1 MLDATCNAYRAHRHG
16 SESFIHMSL
25 VNSTPKK
32 PVHHTVINTGRH
44 TGREYGNGYNSTTQ
58 VITRLDTGDFNT
70 AHGKT
75 VHVRHCRLHTTRA
88 MHRARQGRDCGH
100 SRASKESK
108 ARHLFPHS
116 TTQSPGLNR
125 DVSAYG
131 ERARRHPPPGV
142 TSHYTRSHTCR

>member
-75 VHVRHCRLHTTRA
+75 VPTLQAAHDTGHAQGATRA
-88 MHRARQGRDCGH
+88 RLWPFTGQ
-100 SRASKESK
+100 
-108 ARHLFPHS
+108 
-116 TTQSPGLNR
+116 
-125 DVSAYG
+125 
-131 ERARRHPPPGV
+131 
-142 TSHYTRSHTCR
+142 